1 MIRTVSTFFRAV
13 PTRRLRES
21 TLLLL
26 ASHLLILAY
35 PQNSFTLTDGGWTY
49 FEDIDQ
55 LGIGGFVDP
64 NSTNHM
70 SQNWWW
76 FHTKDQPSEL
86 PLINLQSLT
95 QPAPNQVS
103 LSFVE
108 NSPSIGSY
116 PSTFLF
122 QLDYT
127 LTASSPTSAKV
138 TIQWTVT
145 LQSGY
150 PEEFGFFPY
159 FNFDLNNTP
168 FDDTAQ
174 LVSASNPYQIQFG
187 DGAATAIIRGS
198 VTAYSGPSFGFR
210 WQIDRN
216 PALLNTLLDSS
227 FNHLSNSTSPLTGDV
242 EGAFEFLFS
251 MSNPG
256 ATVSGTLE
264 KLLIVPEPASVWVL
278 GAGLIG
284 VLYRRKR
291 RRRG

>member
-1 MIRTVSTFFRAV
+1 MR
-13 PTRRLRES
+13 PWRES
-21 TLLLL
+21 LVVLL

-64 NSTNHM
+64 NRTNHM

-76 FHTKDQPSEL
+76 FRTKDQPFEL
-86 PLINLQSLT
+86 PLTNLQSLT
-95 QPAPNQVS
+95 QTAPNQVN

-108 NSPSIGSY
+108 NAPSTVGY

-127 LTASSPTSAKV
+127 LTAMGSSSAKV
-138 TIQWTVT
+138 TIQWTIT

-150 PEEFGFFPY
+150 PEEFAFFPY
-159 FNFDLNNTP
+159 FNFDLNSTP

-174 LVSASNPYQIQFG
+174 LVSAVNPYKIQFG
-187 DGAATAIIRGS
+187 DSLATAIITAN
-198 VTAYSGPSFGFR
+198 VTSNFGFR
-210 WQIDRN
+210 WQIAQN
-216 PALLNTLLDSS
+216 PALLSILLDTIP
-227 FNHLSNSTSPLTGDV
+227 NHLSNSTTPLTGDV
-242 EGAFEFLFS
+242 EGAFEFSFS
-251 MSNPG
+251 MSGPG

-264 KLLIVPEPASVWVL
+264 KLLIVPEPASLWAIV
-278 GAGLIG
+278 AGLTG
-284 VLYRRKR
+284 FFYR
-291 RRRG
+291 RRRRIS